1 MDKELTVL
9 VERLKRVFPD
19 LVLYN
24 EGHYIDINENDY
36 YFRYCSFL
44 IKHDNYFYEIVI
56 DNFYEENNIT
66 LLKSKYKNNRFS
78 VSFEIILDI
87 KKEHLISIKDNL
99 PEKFL
104 ELFNILRQEFP
115 VL

>member
-36 YFRYCSFL
+36 YPTCDVDWYYI
-44 IKHDNYFYEIVI
+44 IKTL
-56 DNFYEENNIT
+56 EENGLEIKNI
-66 LLKSKYKNNRFS
+66 K
-78 VSFEIILDI
+78 
-87 KKEHLISIKDNL
+87 
-99 PEKFL
+99 
-104 ELFNILRQEFP
+104 
-115 VL
+115 